1 MERSH
6 PLYRDA
12 RQEGRVPM
20 GTEGIRAVRALVV
33 EDHAA
38 LGEALLF
45 AFSFEEGID
54 VVGLAPTVRAALEMV
69 ADSEPDVVLMDVRLP
84 DGNGI
89 DATAA
94 VMALRPGTAVI
105 VLTAH
110 ADPVF
115 ALRAAEAGAAGFMPK
130 DVRIA
135 KVVAAVRAT
144 MAGGVAVEP
153 TVLRS
158 LLAQAAADGRAA
170 TTSSSDPRPD
180 LPPSAVAALELLAKG
195 LGTERIADALGV
207 AVGEAGGIVDGV
219 MAALG
224 ARSPLEAIVLAARQ
238 GLLSLTA
245 DP

>member
-1 MERSH
+1 MG
-6 PLYRDA
+6 RDGS
-12 RQEGRVPM
+12 Q
-20 GTEGIRAVRALVV
+20 AVRILVV

-45 AFSFEEGID
+45 AFSFEEGIE
-54 VVGLAPTVRAALEMV
+54 VVGLAPTIAVALEMV
-69 ADSEPDVVLMDVRLP
+69 TAAAPDVVLMDVRLP

-89 DATAA
+89 DATSR

-135 KVVAAVRAT
+135 KVVAAVRAA
-144 MAGGVAVEP
+144 MAGEAAVDP

-158 LLAQAAADGRAA
+158 LVAQAAAQGPDAPLGE
-170 TTSSSDPRPD
+170 SPLD
-180 LPPSAVAALELLAKG
+180 LPATALRALDLLARG
-195 LGTERIADALGV
+195 LGTTAIADELGV
-207 AVGEAGGIVDGV
+207 AVDETGTIVDSIVAG
-219 MAALG
+219 LG
-224 ARSPLEAIVLAARQ
+224 ARSRLEAVVIAARR
-238 GLLSLTA
+238 GLLGLTA
-245 DP
+245 DS